1 MENQI
6 DVTQLLECEV
16 CLKEIPPDSGEYL
29 ETDDYVQHYCGIE
42 CYRLWQRGKLSNS
55 D

>member
-1 MENQI
+1 MDYETDEME
-6 DVTQLLECEV
+6 LLACEV

-42 CYRLWQRGKLSNS
+42 CYRLWNENKISNS
-55 D
+55 S